1 MDAPVS
7 DQTVSTLYDL
17 VSKMFGPSNAVAAP
31 AAGPGMAG
39 GAPLPPGASPPLPP
53 VRPDGGAFN
62 GITMRQGGPSQG
74 LPLQQ
79 PPQVLPDAASS
90 TPTGQN
96 QSTPQ
101 GQPQGRVLARV
112 RDTTGTGALKGIE
125 ASKGKSK
132 WGAFATGLAAGMS
145 SQEAAQKEAEGELA
159 KLLQSQH
166 AMWKDNETL
175 RQGDVRTQATAN
187 YYNGLANRG
196 ETTGSRTGGNA
207 RTITPEERAFRY
219 AQAERV
225 TRENLARRGLQG
237 PALEAAVTQEME
249 RFGARPPELPGSN
262 EPDIQPPD
270 GDQAWGDKPGM
281 LGSILGAVGKNGWV
295 APTPTQQPPTLGN
308 GQPVNVPPGAPR
320 GTPKVQMNPAG
331 LAAPKSKAD
340 FDALPSGTRFVD
352 PDGVTRIKP

>member
-1 MDAPVS
+1 MELPVS
-7 DQTVSTLYDL
+7 DQTVNTLYDL

-31 AAGPGMAG
+31 AAGPNMPSTPG
-39 GAPLPPGASPPLPP
+39 GAPFPPGAPPAS
-53 VRPDGGAFN
+53 GAT
-62 GITMRQGGPSQG
+62 GPLQGAVMRQGGAMQG

-79 PPQVLPDAASS
+79 PNPSMPDPAASIA
-90 TPTGQN
+90 GQQN
-96 QSTPQ
+96 ASTPQ

-125 ASKGKSK
+125 AAKGKSR
-132 WGAFATGLAAGMS
+132 WGSFATGLAAGMS
-145 SQEAAQKEAEGELA
+145 SQELAQKEAEGELA
-159 KLLQSQH
+159 KMLQGQH

-187 YYNGLANRG
+187 YYNSLANRG
-196 ETTGSRTGGNA
+196 ESTGRTSGSA
-207 RTITPEERAFRY
+207 RTIMPEERASRF
-219 AQAERV
+219 ALAE
-225 TRENLARRGLQG
+225 ARIRANAAARGLTG
-237 PALEAAVTQEME
+237 PALDQEVDRQMQQ
-249 RFGARPPELPGSN
+249 FGARPPELPGSN

-281 LGSILGAVGKNGWV
+281 LGSILNAVGKNGWV

-340 FDALPSGTRFVD
+340 FDALPSGTRFID